1 MVGERLKNDACPM
14 LENAK
19 WILILLLVF
28 TPTPT
33 FVQPLS
39 NLCPTVLKRFSK
51 GSQYVYHRSSSQ
63 RHLVENRAQGRA
75 GVVYWRD
82 MPAHSYTP
90 RFDHTPRRRRNMLA
104 PPFDSQSGRAARRRQ
119 LQLLG
124 PAGRSRIA
132 RIAANARWRKAH
144 GERLLVDVSP
154 ADALWLLRRYFEQL
168 GDRRALFYLDKIEE
182 CLQRSERD
190 AD

>member
-104 PPFDSQSGRAARRRQ
+104 PPFDSQSGRAVRRRQ

-154 ADALWLLRRYFEQL
+154 ADALWLLRATSSSLAIGE
-168 GDRRALFYLDKIEE
+168 RRSTSIKSKNA
-182 CLQRSERD
+182 SSAGERD